1 MTRKRERGRVALAVA
16 AASLIA
22 LSTFGTGSS
31 SFAAPP
37 TQDELEAAED
47 RLHELEADF
56 EIVVERYNLVN
67 ERLIDLQ
74 GRISQARASIG
85 DLEKSMATSEDQAI
99 EVATE
104 LYKGGPTESLE
115 AVLGSDSLAE
125 IDARMAYLESTDET
139 NSKVFEELATDRA
152 VLEDTLAELTDA
164 EDKAQKAKEELDG
177 LRTDIDAKLADQA
190 DEIAD
195 LQAQIE
201 EAERLREEREAR
213 LREQQEQQQQQSP
226 VPAPAPAPNISGT
239 NSRAGI
245 AVNAAL
251 SQVGKPYQWGA
262 AGPDSYDCS
271 GLTMW
276 AWAQAGV
283 SLPHN
288 SGMQYGSLPHVS
300 TASLQPG
307 DLLFYGSPIHHVG
320 MYIGSGQMVEA
331 PYSGAFVRVVSWE
344 RSDLVG
350 AARPGI

>member
-1 MTRKRERGRVALAVA
+1 MIRKRQRGRVTLAVA

-22 LSTFGTGSS
+22 MSMLGTGAHSL
-31 SFAAPP
+31 AAPP

-67 ERLIDLQ
+67 ERLGSLQ
-74 GRISQARASIG
+74 VRISDARAKI
-85 DLEKSMATSEDQAI
+85 DELEKSMAVSEEQAVD
-99 EVATE
+99 VATE
-104 LYKGGPTESLE
+104 LYKGGATGNLE
-115 AVLGSDSLAE
+115 AVLGSDSLSE
-125 IDARMAYLESTDET
+125 IDARVAYLESTDEA
-139 NSKVFEELATDRA
+139 NSKVFEDLATDKA
-152 VLEDTLAELTDA
+152 LLEGTLADLTDA
-164 EDKAQKAKEELDG
+164 EDKAQKSKTELDG
-177 LRTDIDAKLADQA
+177 LRAEIDAKLADQA

-201 EAERLREEREAR
+201 EAERLREQREAR
-213 LREQQEQQQQQSP
+213 LREQQEQQQQQT
-226 VPAPAPAPNISGT
+226 PAPPSTPAPNISGT

-262 AGPDSYDCS
+262 AVPDSYDCS

-283 SLPHN
+283 GLPHN

-300 TASLQPG
+300 TSSLQPG
-307 DLLFYGSPIHHVG
+307 DLLFFGSPIHHVG
-320 MYIGSGQMVEA
+320 MYVGSGQMVEA
-331 PYSGAFVRVVSWE
+331 PYTGASVRVVSWQ
-344 RSDLVG
+344 RSDFVG

>member
-1 MTRKRERGRVALAVA
+1 MTRKRERGRIALAVV
-16 AASLIA
+16 AASFIA
-22 LSTFGTGSS
+22 LSTFGAGSS

-37 TQDELEAAED
+37 TQDELEAAQE

-67 ERLIDLQ
+67 ERLIQLQ
-74 GRISQARASIG
+74 SRISDARAKIG
-85 DLEKSMATSEDQAI
+85 DLEKSMAVSEDQAV

-115 AVLGSDSLAE
+115 AVLGSDSLSE

-152 VLEDTLAELTDA
+152 LLEDTLAELTDA
-164 EDKAQKAKEELDG
+164 EDKAQKTKEELDS

-213 LREQQEQQQQQSP
+213 LREQQEQQS
-226 VPAPAPAPNISGT
+226 PAPTSAPAPNISDT

-283 SLPHN
+283 GLPHN
-288 SGMQYGSLPHVS
+288 SGMQYAATSRVAQS
-300 TASLQPG
+300 DWQPG
-307 DLLFYGSPIHHVG
+307 DLLFFGSPIHHVA
-320 MYIGSGQMVEA
+320 MYIGSGRMVEA
-331 PYSGAFVRVVSWE
+331 PYSGASVRVNSAY
-344 RSDLVG
+344 RSDYAG
-350 AARPGI
+350 AGRP

>member
-1 MTRKRERGRVALAVA
+1 MTRKQERGRVALALVA
-16 AASLIA
+16 ASFIA
-22 LSTFGTGSS
+22 LSTFGTGS

-67 ERLIDLQ
+67 ERLIQ
-74 GRISQARASIG
+74 VQSRISEARANLG
-85 DLEKSMATSEDQAI
+85 ELEKSMAASEDQAVA
-99 EVATE
+99 VATE
-104 LYKGGPTESLE
+104 LYKSGGPAESLE
-115 AVLGSDSLAE
+115 AVLGSDSLSE

-139 NSKVFEELATDRA
+139 HSKVFEELATDRA
-152 VLEDTLAELTDA
+152 LLDDTLAELTDA
-164 EDKAQKAKEELDG
+164 ENQAQKSKEELDG
-177 LRTDIDAKLADQA
+177 LRTDIEAKVADQA

-195 LQAQIE
+195 LQAKIE

-213 LREQQEQQQQQSP
+213 LREQQELQQQLTIP
-226 VPAPAPAPNISGT
+226 TVAPAPNISGT
-239 NSRAGI
+239 NSQAGT

-283 SLPHN
+283 GLPHN
-288 SGMQYGSLPHVS
+288 SGMQYASSPHVS

-320 MYIGSGQMVEA
+320 MYVGSGQMVEA
-331 PYSGAFVRVVSWE
+331 PYTGASVRVSSWQ
-344 RSDLVG
+344 RSDFVG